1 MLGVL
6 VVLLVVLTITL
17 LNGVVVKFAMR
28 TMNNTFASVND
39 EMGPDIAAPKT
50 PLRSGGPQ
58 SLVFNPVF
66 ALWGLLDPAPAMR
79 TFDLCVFAHSL
90 VGGISIAIIGWRAR
104 WPIPANVL
112 AAALFMFGGASSGRL
127 QHTGIIII
135 YAVFPLAFLL
145 LQLALQRRSLLL
157 AAGFAIIAA
166 DVGLGR
172 NRVALL
178 VCALLPAAAV
188 AEILVSAQPL
198 SYLRERSGVLATSS
212 PAVAKDRQA
221 ASVPGARATNGAPSR
236 RLQHR
241 PDMAAASGRTSGHS
255 DASVAGEQSLARQRQ
270 RRVLGKPTWRCLIR
284 LSLSSAWL
292 APQSWEPQQRPHP
305 WHRCAGGG
313 AVHSIEL
320 GSQHW

>member
-1 MLGVL
+1 MRSTTPHIRSSAAFRLVASVVL
-6 VVLLVVLTITL
+6 VAGVWLAAVSRWVVSDLVVRWDSKNQFYAFFRFL
-17 LNGVVVKFAMR
+17 
-28 TMNNTFASVND
+28 S
-39 EMGPDIAAPKT
+39 AA
-50 PLRSGGPQ
+50 LRAGQSEHRGPQ

-172 NRVALL
+172 NQVALL
-178 VCALLPAAAV
+178 VCALLLAAAV

-255 DASVAGEQSLARQRQ
+255 DASVAGEQSPVRQRQ
-270 RRVLGKPTWRCLIR
+270 CRELGKPTWRCQNR
-284 LSLSSAWL
+284 L
-292 APQSWEPQQRPHP
+292 
-305 WHRCAGGG
+305 
-313 AVHSIEL
+313 
-320 GSQHW
+320 

>member
-1 MLGVL
+1 MANSGKRVGCGAVL
-6 VVLLVVLTITL
+6 
-17 LNGVVVKFAMR
+17 
-28 TMNNTFASVND
+28 
-39 EMGPDIAAPKT
+39 
-50 PLRSGGPQ
+50 
-58 SLVFNPVF
+58 
-66 ALWGLLDPAPAMR
+66 
-79 TFDLCVFAHSL
+79 
-90 VGGISIAIIGWRAR
+90 
-104 WPIPANVL
+104 
-112 AAALFMFGGASSGRL
+112 FGGASSDRL

-135 YAVFPLAFLL
+135 YAVFPLALLL

-172 NRVALL
+172 NQVALL
-178 VCALLPAAAV
+178 VCALLLAAAV

-221 ASVPGARATNGAPSR
+221 ASVPGARATNGVPSR

-255 DASVAGEQSLARQRQ
+255 DASVAGEQSPVRQRQ
-270 RRVLGKPTWRCLIR
+270 CRELGKPTWRCLNR

-292 APQSWEPQQRPHP
+292 APLNRGVGNVRLATHGRSIQMGHLYRFHDVVVK
-305 WHRCAGGG
+305 CALPPRTDIVSRLTTSEKWLK
-313 AVHSIEL
+313 AASNVSKTRTVL
-320 GSQHW
+320 TSLKLAN